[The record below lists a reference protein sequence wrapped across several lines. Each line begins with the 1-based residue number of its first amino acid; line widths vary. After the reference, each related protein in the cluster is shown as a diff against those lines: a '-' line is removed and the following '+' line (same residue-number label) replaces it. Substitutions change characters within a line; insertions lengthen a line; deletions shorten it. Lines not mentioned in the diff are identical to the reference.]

1 MTPSDDTIR
10 SFLSMGAQ
18 VAEEVKRRLD
28 EAAAKVGNTDSH
40 LAQTDIDQI
49 VEMVFNQLREQITTE
64 VERSITMLGVAREDE
79 LAALRNRIEALEK
92 K

>member
-28 EAAAKVGNTDSH
+28 EAAAKVGSTDSH
-40 LAQTDIDQI
+40 LAQADIDQI

>member
-28 EAAAKVGNTDSH
+28 EAASKVGSSDSH
-40 LAQTDIDQI
+40 LAQADIDQI

>member
-28 EAAAKVGNTDSH
+28 EAASKVGSSDSH